1 MHMRARAHQTR
12 HLHSHNTHHTNTP
25 HRFLQ
30 SITDAPILVR
40 NGVPEQ
46 TETFL
51 DAQTQSLTVAMVAF
65 SPEHGL
71 ASTISITA
79 SLGTETTMSELSMSN
94 LNPQAKDF
102 LPEKANPLTQEAED
116 GIKAKQTQ
124 EELEPLW
131 DKALDNNKQSM
142 QTQAELHAK
151 DLEDWRQI
159 NEAIDRIQKRSD
171 NMAVAKD
178 VEKDSFTA
186 MKLIENMGYTDAMK
200 LEMQDKEAKHTQG
213 QNSITKAL
221 EKMAALQAEL
231 VAAQLA
237 S

>member
-1 MHMRARAHQTR
+1 MHMRAHQTR

-79 SLGTETTMSELSMSN
+79 SLGTDAVVDYSIAHFQSLEGDLLARYTQVSICGIALAVIILVEKLVTIYHKNLREELMGFIVDFIV
-94 LNPQAKDF
+94 QVF
-102 LPEKANPLTQEAED
+102 LPVIYFSVRWNQVSAS
-116 GIKAKQTQ
+116 KQTLS
-124 EELEPLW
+124 E
-131 DKALDNNKQSM
+131 
-142 QTQAELHAK
+142 TVG
-151 DLEDWRQI
+151 
-159 NEAIDRIQKRSD
+159 IQGLSGKIAQRCVCVYVCVCVCA
-171 NMAVAKD
+171 NMCVRVAS
-178 VEKDSFTA
+178 V
-186 MKLIENMGYTDAMK
+186 MPIG
-200 LEMQDKEAKHTQG
+200 
-213 QNSITKAL
+213 
-221 EKMAALQAEL
+221 
-231 VAAQLA
+231 
-237 S
+237 

>member
-12 HLHSHNTHHTNTP
+12 HLHSHNTHHTHTP

-79 SLGTETTMSELSMSN
+79 SLGTDVVVDYSVAHFQSLEGDLLARYTLVSICGIALAVIILVEKIVTVIHKNLREELMGFIVDFVV
-94 LNPQAKDF
+94 QVF
-102 LPEKANPLTQEAED
+102 LPVIYFSVRWNQVSAS
-116 GIKAKQTQ
+116 KQTLS
-124 EELEPLW
+124 E
-131 DKALDNNKQSM
+131 
-142 QTQAELHAK
+142 TVG
-151 DLEDWRQI
+151 
-159 NEAIDRIQKRSD
+159 IQGLSGKMLGVCEREFVC
-171 NMAVAKD
+171 MCVCMC
-178 VEKDSFTA
+178 VC
-186 MKLIENMGYTDAMK
+186 
-200 LEMQDKEAKHTQG
+200 
-213 QNSITKAL
+213 ITRTHMCACVVSV
-221 EKMAALQAEL
+221 MPIG
-231 VAAQLA
+231 
-237 S
+237 